1 MNTFASDRKLFSIF
15 QNHLFGYY
23 TVRLSKLSKE
33 VFFLYALKDGLIS
46 LFYVTSFKTELKDN
60 SDPEKSYDSLLFEN
74 NKKCK
79 SDRYMIKRLIKQKV
93 LNS

>member
-1 MNTFASDRKLFSIF
+1 MNTFASDRKFFSIF

-60 SDPEKSYDSLLFEN
+60 SDPENLMTVCYLKITRN
-74 NKKCK
+74 VN
-79 SDRYMIKRLIKQKV
+79 LIGI
-93 LNS
+93 

>member
-33 VFFLYALKDGLIS
+33 VFFYTRLIS

-60 SDPEKSYDSLLFEN
+60 SDPENLMTVCYLKITRNVNL
-74 NKKCK
+74 KG
-79 SDRYMIKRLIKQKV
+79 I
-93 LNS
+93 